1 MNKKKN
7 DINFEKALEELE
19 KIVEKLES
27 GNLSLEESLKSF
39 EKGISLTRK
48 CRAHLS
54 EAELKVKKLI
64 EENGDMK
71 TVINKDG

>member
-1 MNKKKN
+1 MNKKKK
-7 DINFEKALEELE
+7 DINIEKALEELE

-27 GNLSLEESLKSF
+27 GNLSLEESLKSI

-48 CRAHLS
+48 CRVHLS

-71 TVINKDG
+71 TGINKDG

>member
-7 DINFEKALEELE
+7 DINFEKSLEELE

-48 CRAHLS
+48 CREHLS
-54 EAELKVKKLI
+54 EAELKVRNLI
-64 EENGDMK
+64 EENGDVK
-71 TVINKDG
+71 TVNNKDG

>member
-19 KIVEKLES
+19 KIVEKLDS

-71 TVINKDG
+71 TVNNKDG

>member
-48 CRAHLS
+48 CRVHLS

-71 TVINKDG
+71 TVNNKDG

>member
-48 CRAHLS
+48 CRVHLS